1 MESRTS
7 AADTDE
13 TTGRLADQLLWL
25 TRRLHRAQ
33 RRHLE
38 PVGVTPAQARM
49 LRTVAHILKSGPAP
63 RMADLAE
70 RLDVV
75 PRAVTSL
82 TDALEERGSS
92 AGRPTRPTAG
102 WCASSSPRRAT
113 TPYDGC
119 AGPAG
124 RRPRNC
130 SPPGHGPA
138 RCPDGVARRPGH
150 RAGSLLRAG
159 GPESARQNAPGPQ
172 ARQVSLSV
180 TLPLAGT
187 VAVRLAPDS
196 QVTFPPLSFL
206 MYLYSK
212 DVPAPMETSSFHTG

>member
-1 MESRTS
+1 MESRTF

-13 TTGRLADQLLWL
+13 TTGHLADQLLWL

-82 TDALEERGSS
+82 TDALEERGLV
-92 AGRPTRPTAG
+92 
-102 WCASSSPRRAT
+102 RRAPDPANRRAVRIELT
-113 TPYDGC
+113 EDGDD
-119 AGPAG
+119 AV
-124 RRPRNC
+124 RRLR
-130 SPPGHGPA
+130 G
-138 RCPDGVARRPGH
+138 ARR
-150 RAGSLLRAG
+150 AAAEELLAPLDTDQRDALT
-159 GPESARQNAPGPQ
+159 ALLAALDTAPG
-172 ARQVSLSV
+172 RC
-180 TLPLAGT
+180 
-187 VAVRLAPDS
+187 
-196 QVTFPPLSFL
+196 
-206 MYLYSK
+206 
-212 DVPAPMETSSFHTG
+212 

>member
-13 TTGRLADQLLWL
+13 STGRLADQLLGL

-49 LRTVAHILKSGPAP
+49 LRTVAHLLTSGPAP

-82 TDALEERGSS
+82 TDALEQRGLV
-92 AGRPTRPTAG
+92 
-102 WCASSSPRRAT
+102 RRA
-113 TPYDGC
+113 PD
-119 AGPAG
+119 PAN
-124 RRPRNC
+124 RRVVRIELTEE
-130 SPPGHGPA
+130 GDDA
-138 RCPDGVARRPGH
+138 LRQLRRARR
-150 RAGSLLRAG
+150 AAAEELLAPLDTDQRDALT
-159 GPESARQNAPGPQ
+159 ALLATLDTAPG
-172 ARQVSLSV
+172 RC
-180 TLPLAGT
+180 
-187 VAVRLAPDS
+187 
-196 QVTFPPLSFL
+196 
-206 MYLYSK
+206 
-212 DVPAPMETSSFHTG
+212 